1 MVTFILLTTGL
12 LCIALVV
19 KAVFFDYSA
28 SAIAL
33 ARHDLF
39 RLRDRLF
46 EIAESGELK
55 FDDRAYLGVRALI
68 NGYIQ
73 YAHRLTFSQMVM
85 TKIVMAWK
93 GQKSDGINWTKELS
107 KLPAQARDQVNEVLH
122 EAIVTML
129 RLMVTRSP
137 LLSAGF
143 ICYVAARLSAQAWQ
157 KVVDRVRS
165 TKVAEMTP
173 SEAAYEDVL
182 AHKPGRAFVFV
193 VSSEARR
200 VNRSQ
205 FPYGL
210 QAA

>member
-1 MVTFILLTTGL
+1 MVTIILTTIGI

-28 SAIAL
+28 SAIAI

-46 EIAESGELK
+46 ELAESGALK
-55 FDDRAYLGVRALI
+55 FDDRPYLAVRALV

-73 YAHRLTFSQMVM
+73 YAHRLTFSQMLM
-85 TKIVMAWK
+85 TKMVMSWK
-93 GQKSDGINWTKELS
+93 GHKSKGIDWSNEIA
-107 KLPAQARDQVNEVLH
+107 KLPAPVREQVNEVLH
-122 EAIVTML
+122 EAVVTML

-143 ICYVAARLSAQAWQ
+143 IGFVATRLVSGAWRT
-157 KVVDRVRS
+157 VAERVRNV
-165 TKVAEMTP
+165 KEAAMTP

-182 AHKPGRAFVFV
+182 AHKPGRAFAFV

-200 VNRSQ
+200 VNQAQ
-205 FPYGL
+205 FPFGL

>member
-1 MVTFILLTTGL
+1 MVTIVLITSGL

-28 SAIAL
+28 SAIAI

-46 EIAESGELK
+46 EIAAAGQLK
-55 FDDRAYLGVRALI
+55 FDDRPYLAVRALI

-85 TKIVMAWK
+85 TKVVMAWK
-93 GQKSDGINWTKELS
+93 GQKSDGINWSKELS
-107 KLPAQARDQVNEVLH
+107 KLPAPVRDQVNEVLH

-137 LLSAGF
+137 VLSAGF
-143 ICYVAARLSAQAWQ
+143 ICFVVARLSSQAWQ

-165 TKVAEMTP
+165 TKVAEMTA
-173 SEAAYEDVL
+173 SEAVYEDVL

-210 QAA
+210 QPA